1 MAFKKKRPHK
11 KLIVAIILVAVLV
24 VAVGALAYASQ
35 KPFSP
40 AQLVGVRVG
49 DTFIYSV
56 TGSSSDPVPD
66 VDYPGFYDLNNTQYY
81 KVVVTAIQGSAV
93 TLQTDWVFINGTDIP
108 QQQTIDLSN
117 GLTTDQTGFWGLY
130 PANLKPSDQ
139 IYPHMNETVPINGT
153 QTQPYASGAR
163 VSNWFTQ
170 ETTQY
175 LGTDPTQSTMRY
187 LYDQVFFDQ
196 KTGIMTNFQDIETF
210 NNPELQLEV
219 IWYLTNSTEWNV

>member
-1 MAFKKKRPHK
+1 MAFKKKRSHK
-11 KLIVAIILVAVLV
+11 KLIVAIIFVAVLA
-24 VAVGALAYASQ
+24 VAAGALAYASQ
-35 KPFSP
+35 KP
-40 AQLVGVRVG
+40 AQLVGVHVG

-56 TGSSSDPVPD
+56 TGSSSDTVPN

-81 KVVVTAIQGSAV
+81 KVVVTGIQGSAV

-117 GLTTDQTGFWGLY
+117 GLMTDQTAFWGLY
-130 PANLKPSDQ
+130 PANLKPNDQ

-153 QTQPYASGAR
+153 QTQPYTSGAR

-187 LYDQVFFDQ
+187 LYDEIFFDQ
-196 KTGIMTNFQDIETF
+196 KTGIMTNLQDIETF

-219 IWYLTNSTEWNV
+219 IWSLTNSTEWNV